1 MIRISLP
8 VIGCGCPALP
18 IGVSL
23 SDGGHGLA

>member
-23 SDGGHGLA
+23 SDGGLGLA